1 MLTLWGRL
9 SSINVVKVAWC
20 IAEANIAHERI
31 DAGLHFGHVKTPEY
45 LKKNPNG
52 LVPMIEDDG
61 FVLWESNAIVR
72 YLSEKY
78 ASGSL
83 WPLDRQVRA
92 DADRWMDWQQTTF
105 IAALGPAF
113 VHLYRLPP
121 EKRDESV
128 IAASVAKT
136 NEVSQIIDTWLE
148 TRAYVAGDQFTMGDI
163 PIGCSIHRWLNMPMI
178 QRAERPNIARY
189 YKRIMSRPA
198 AQASLTL
205 PVS

>member
-20 IAEANIAHERI
+20 IAEANIPHERI
-31 DAGLHFGHVKTPEY
+31 DAGLSFGHVRTPEY
-45 LKKNPNG
+45 LAKNPNG
-52 LVPMIEDDG
+52 LVPLIEDDG

-78 ASGSL
+78 AAGLL
-83 WPLDRQVRA
+83 WPTDRQVRA
-92 DADRWMDWQQTTF
+92 DADRWMDWQQTTL

-113 VHLYRLPP
+113 IHLYRLPA
-121 EKRDESV
+121 EKRDEAV
-128 IAASVAKT
+128 IAASLVKMT
-136 NEVSQIIDTWLE
+136 EVTAILESWLE
-148 TRAYVAGDQFTMGDI
+148 TRAYVAGDQFSMGDI
-163 PIGCSIHRWLNMPMI
+163 PIAATLHRWLNMAI
-178 QRAERPNIARY
+178 RREERPAITRY

-205 PVS
+205 PVT

>member
-20 IAEANIAHERI
+20 IAEANIPHERI
-31 DAGLHFGHVKTPEY
+31 DAGLSFGHVRTPEY
-45 LKKNPNG
+45 LAKNPNG
-52 LVPMIEDDG
+52 LVPLIEDDG

-78 ASGSL
+78 AAGLL
-83 WPLDRQVRA
+83 WPTDRQVRA
-92 DADRWMDWQQTTF
+92 DADRWMDWQQTTL

-113 VHLYRLPP
+113 IHLYRLPA
-121 EKRDESV
+121 EKRDEAV
-128 IAASVAKT
+128 IAASLAKMT
-136 NEVSQIIDTWLE
+136 EVTAILESWLE
-148 TRAYVAGDQFTMGDI
+148 TRAYVAGDQFSMGDI
-163 PIGCSIHRWLNMPMI
+163 PIAATLHRWLNMAI
-178 QRAERPNIARY
+178 RREERPAITRY

-205 PVS
+205 PVT